1 MHLRLILAPAVAGL
15 LGLLLCLQAWP
26 VLAQA
31 QAQAQAQEPA
41 RGLARQAVA
50 RPAAS
55 AEQRVALVIGNNA
68 YKDAPLTNPVN
79 DARAMADALR
89 TAGFTVKLHTDINH
103 RDFLVALREFG
114 DALRRGGVGVFY
126 FAGHGMQIK
135 GRNYLI
141 PAGATIEREDEVAYA
156 AIDAQA
162 VLDKMEAAGNAT
174 NLVILDA
181 CRNNPFARSFRSASL
196 GLAQMEAPV
205 GTLVA
210 FATAPG
216 SVASDGQGQNG
227 LYTQHLLQALRK
239 PGMKVEDVFKQTR
252 AAVRRD
258 SQGKQIPWEST
269 SLEGDF
275 YFSAPPAP
283 VSAERAVEEAFWA
296 SVKDGR
302 DAGELR
308 AFLKRYPQSAMA
320 AQARDRLAALEP
332 LPRPAATPT
341 PAMPPV
347 PVASRAPAPATAN
360 KAAARSNAQGYTV
373 GDKWNYQVVDR
384 FKGEVVRNY
393 TLQVSRMEA
402 DGGWATSGGTQFDAV
417 GRLRRFK
424 AGNGDQ
430 REFSPH
436 APRWWPGMKVG
447 DVQRHEYEYRSL
459 HPDTGASWTN
469 RVQAEGRVLRREK
482 VRVPAG
488 EFDALLIEFKGRQ
501 EAVGRPGAGSYTVH
515 IWYVPE
521 IHTQV
526 AIEETSHWD
535 GKIDSNVR
543 DELTSLRLVNHPDLP

>member
-1 MHLRLILAPAVAGL
+1 MHLRLIVAPALAAL
-15 LGLLLCLQAWP
+15 LGTLFWLLAWP
-26 VLAQA
+26 AG
-31 QAQAQAQEPA
+31 AQEPA
-41 RGLARQAVA
+41 RGLARQAVT
-50 RPAAS
+50 RPGAG

-89 TAGFTVKLHTDINH
+89 SAGFTVSLRTDISH
-103 RDFLVALREFG
+103 RDVLVALREFG

-156 AIDAQA
+156 AVDAQA

-181 CRNNPFARSFRSASL
+181 CRNNPFARSFRSASQ

-275 YFSAPPAP
+275 YFTAPPVP
-283 VSAERAVEEAFWA
+283 VSAERAVEDAFWA
-296 SVKDGR
+296 
-302 DAGELR
+302 
-308 AFLKRYPQSAMA
+308 
-320 AQARDRLAALEP
+320 
-332 LPRPAATPT
+332 
-341 PAMPPV
+341 
-347 PVASRAPAPATAN
+347 
-360 KAAARSNAQGYTV
+360 
-373 GDKWNYQVVDR
+373 
-384 FKGEVVRNY
+384 
-393 TLQVSRMEA
+393 
-402 DGGWATSGGTQFDAV
+402 
-417 GRLRRFK
+417 
-424 AGNGDQ
+424 
-430 REFSPH
+430 
-436 APRWWPGMKVG
+436 
-447 DVQRHEYEYRSL
+447 
-459 HPDTGASWTN
+459 
-469 RVQAEGRVLRREK
+469 
-482 VRVPAG
+482 
-488 EFDALLIEFKGRQ
+488 
-501 EAVGRPGAGSYTVH
+501 
-515 IWYVPE
+515 
-521 IHTQV
+521 
-526 AIEETSHWD
+526 
-535 GKIDSNVR
+535 
-543 DELTSLRLVNHPDLP
+543 